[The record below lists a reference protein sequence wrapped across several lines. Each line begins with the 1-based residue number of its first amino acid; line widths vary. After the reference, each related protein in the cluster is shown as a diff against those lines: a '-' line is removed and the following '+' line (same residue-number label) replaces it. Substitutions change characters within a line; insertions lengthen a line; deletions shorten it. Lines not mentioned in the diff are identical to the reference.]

1 MRSRYV
7 DIEDRSEDLKDLLA
21 DEPEIARDFF
31 KRYELSWLYHDS
43 ALEGVV
49 LTGLEMAMALAY
61 QPVAEATSVA
71 LHREVQNQKTAIDY
85 VRAEAAGKKLRINL
99 TVIKKIYETLGA
111 AIEGKSS
118 AEYRKEIPLHRA
130 YFHEIAPPAK
140 IPFLLGK
147 LVDFCESSEF
157 RSLHPIQKASRVSH
171 AFMQIYPFTE
181 NSGKV
186 ARLLANQVLLHHG
199 YQPCIIHATD
209 RQRYYES
216 LRLPEA
222 ALRDLMLDA
231 IENGIA
237 NAEKYVRATME
248 QRAKKAAR

>member
-7 DIEDRSEDLKDLLA
+7 DIDDRSEDFRDLLA
-21 DEPEIARDFF
+21 DEPEIGQDFLR
-31 KRYELSWLYHDS
+31 KYELSWLYHDS

-49 LTGLEMAMALAY
+49 LTGLEMAMALAH
-61 QPVAEATSVA
+61 QPVAEATAVA
-71 LHREVQNQKTAIDY
+71 LHREVQNSKAAIDW

-111 AIEGKSS
+111 GIEGKST

-130 YFHEIAPPAK
+130 YFHEIAPPAR
-140 IPFLLGK
+140 IAFLLGK

-157 RSLHPIQKASRVSH
+157 RGLHPIQKASRVSH
-171 AFMQIYPFTE
+171 SLMQIYPFTE

-199 YQPCIIHATD
+199 YLPCIIHATD

-216 LRLPEA
+216 LRGPEVG
-222 ALRDLMLDA
+222 LRELMLDA
-231 IENGIA
+231 MENALA
-237 NAEKYVRATME
+237 NAEKYVQSSMA

>member
-7 DIEDRSEDLKDLLA
+7 DIDDRSEDLRDLLA
-21 DEPEIARDFF
+21 DEPRVGQELLLKYEI
-31 KRYELSWLYHDS
+31 SWLYHDS

-49 LTGLEMAMALAY
+49 LTGPEMALALTR
-61 QPVAEATSVA
+61 QAVAEATAVA
-71 LHREVQNQKTAIDY
+71 VHREVQNHKAAIDY

-99 TVIKKIYETLGA
+99 TVIKKIYEILGA
-111 AIEGKSS
+111 GIEGRSV
-118 AEYRKEIPLHRA
+118 AEYRKEIPIHRA

-140 IPFLLGK
+140 IGFLLGK

-157 RSLHPIQKASRVSH
+157 KSYHPIQQASRVSH
-171 AFMQIYPFTE
+171 AFMQTYPFTE

-186 ARLLANQVLLHHG
+186 ARLLANLVLLHHR
-199 YQPCIIHATD
+199 YLPCIIHATD

-216 LRLPEA
+216 LRAPET

-231 IENGIA
+231 MENALA
-237 NAEKYVRATME
+237 NAEKYVRVAVE